1 MIVVVIAAAALGLEL
16 GAGSTRPSTAVSR
29 HLTIENPYEQ
39 QGNWYKGNL
48 HVASVRGLG
57 RDLPSAIGRWYADH
71 GYAFLGISD
80 LNTYTWTSEFSGPS
94 LTGVP
99 VVDASY
105 PFVEVLAVGDD
116 HWLPASSAQQAI
128 DWIAAGGALPVLAE
142 SSVKPFGTQAISGIQ
157 RLFGIE
163 IHDARLAAEGQ
174 ADVTGPWDQLLSSG
188 NRVYA
193 FAGDDIT
200 SLQGPS
206 IGHAW
211 IEVQAAGPGLAPLLS
226 SLRRGAF
233 IASTGPAFTRIS
245 VQGLTITAEASPGT
259 TVRFIGKDGR
269 LLKAANASTASYTVS
284 GSEKYVR
291 VEASDA
297 DGSRAWS
304 QPLFLAWR

>member
-1 MIVVVIAAAALGLEL
+1 VIAAAALGLEL
-16 GAGSTRPSTAVSR
+16 GAGSTRTFTAAPK
-29 HLTIENPYEQ
+29 HLTIDNPYEQ
-39 QGNWYKGNL
+39 QGTWYKGNL
-48 HVASVRGLG
+48 QAASVRGLG

-80 LNTYTWTSEFSGPS
+80 VNTYTWTSEFSGPR

-105 PFVEVLAVGDD
+105 PFGDVLAVGDD
-116 HWLPASSAQQAI
+116 HWLPASTAQEAI

-142 SSVKPFGTQAISGIQ
+142 SSVKRFGRQAIPAIQ
-157 RLFGIE
+157 RLFGLE

-174 ADVTGPWDQLLSSG
+174 PDVTGLWDQLLSSG

-193 FAGDDIT
+193 FAGDDAV
-200 SLQGPS
+200 SLQDPS

-211 IEVQAAGPGLAPLLS
+211 INVQAAAPGLVPLLS

-233 IASTGPAFTRIS
+233 VASTGPAFTSIS

-259 TVRFIGKDGR
+259 TVRFIGNDGR
-269 LLKAANASTASYTVS
+269 LLKAADASTATYTVS
-284 GSEKYVR
+284 GTERYVR
-291 VEASDA
+291 IEAIDA

-304 QPLFLAWR
+304 QPLFLVWR